1 MGSSARSPLWHLAL
15 DSLRAGTRLRRLRWR
30 HFSRYNVHRRLN
42 RQRRN
47 AAHHAASVLLLL
59 LLLLLLDVL
68 LLDTLVI
75 KRLVVKQESRR
86 GGTSP

>member
-1 MGSSARSPLWHLAL
+1 MWHLAL
-15 DSLRAGTRLRRLRWR
+15 DSLRAGTRLRRLRRR

-42 RQRRN
+42 RQRRD

-59 LLLLLLDVL
+59 LLDMLLLDR
-68 LLDTLVI
+68 LVV